1 MIIKTKEEFFIIL
14 KEEKNYLNYNYSG
27 QSKNYHSYYNSG
39 QRKIYCHQHNSG
51 KDFFSHNYQ
60 ISEQSKSYHHKSG
73 KSGEKKIEIIMKIV
87 LILDKSKLVII
98 LDKAN
103 QNYCNYCSYCSA
115 ARPLQVHYL
124 ISFKSKFIILASCF
138 ECQCSSSF
146 HETHT
151 QKAKK

>member
-1 MIIKTKEEFFIIL
+1 MCFIFCSLSNQKHLSWIKHVWDPVICVLLLICTDQCL
-14 KEEKNYLNYNYSG
+14 PARGYWCSCQGGNY
-27 QSKNYHSYYNSG
+27 
-39 QRKIYCHQHNSG
+39 I
-51 KDFFSHNYQ
+51 
-60 ISEQSKSYHHKSG
+60 
-73 KSGEKKIEIIMKIV
+73 KKIEIIIKIV

-138 ECQCSSSF
+138 ECQCSSVCQ
-146 HETHT
+146 ETHT